1 MSGMQKSDSARLEDL
16 EVRLAH
22 QEKMISDMNEIVTQ
36 QWRLIDLLERQL
48 RQMREEMRNIAP
60 ARDGE
65 EPPPPHY

>member
-1 MSGMQKSDSARLEDL
+1 MNRMQKSEGARLEDL

-36 QWRLIDLLERQL
+36 QWRTIDLLERQL
-48 RQMREEMRNIAP
+48 RQLREEMRNIAP
-60 ARDGE
+60 TRDGE